1 MPKIFNFSLNS
12 TLQAIFTT
20 LLFLF
25 TVALNATE
33 LKNITPEQLQTLQN
47 KGALVIDIRTTT
59 EWATSGIIPA
69 SKKLEFFNEHGEFDA
84 KKWLDDLNQL
94 HTSPEQPV
102 ILVCRSGN
110 RSSMLGNYLTDK
122 LGMNNIYH
130 LQNGIMSWIKAGNE
144 VNQD

>member
-69 SKKLEFFNEHGEFDA
+69 SKKLEFFNEQGEFDA